1 MPEKKPC
8 NGLIA
13 QLLNPLSD
21 PRVKAIV
28 DEARKEYN
36 ERFEP

>member
-1 MPEKKPC
+1 MLEKKPC

-13 QLLNPLSD
+13 QLMNPLSD
-21 PRVKAIV
+21 PRVREIV
-28 DEARKEYN
+28 EQAKKEYN